1 MYLISLL
8 SCEDDYRQEARTA
21 ELERSRRVFA
31 SFTPSL
37 RAWMVPAIAAYIG
50 HDIAPIFEEQ
60 ECTAE
65 EELAKNEREE
75 IVSRYF
81 ECVKEMDSID

>member
-8 SCEDDYRQEARTA
+8 SCEVNYRQEARTA

-31 SFTPSL
+31 SLTPSL
-37 RAWMVPAIAAYIG
+37 RASMVPAFATYIG

-60 ECTAE
+60 ERTAE
-65 EELAKNEREE
+65 EELAKNEGEE
-75 IVSRYF
+75 IVSRHF
-81 ECVKEMDSID
+81 ECVKEIDSI